1 MLIFFATQKVFIT
14 FVKTAASQPMNNIE
28 TIEEFALRLNCKI
41 LYKNEQ
47 SGILKI
53 DNQSDGIHNL
63 ILGIAP
69 PILIMEQFL
78 FSFREDN
85 IGMFKKMLQKNR
97 DTIHGAFVISE
108 EGNRVLFRYTMQLQN
123 LDFNEFESALNS
135 LGLLISEFSREI
147 IDFSKL

>member
-1 MLIFFATQKVFIT
+1 MLSYKVT
-14 FVKTAASQPMNNIE
+14 LMNNIE
-28 TIEEFALRLNCKI
+28 TIEEYALRLQCKI
-41 LYKNEQ
+41 LYKDEQ

-53 DNQSDGIHNL
+53 DNQADGIHNL
-63 ILGIAP
+63 ILGVAP

-85 IGMFKKMLQKNR
+85 IHMFKKMLQKNR
-97 DTIHGAFVISE
+97 DTIHGAFVITE

-123 LDFNEFESALNS
+123 LDFNEFESALTS
-135 LGLLISEFSREI
+135 LGLLLSEFSQEI

>member
-1 MLIFFATQKVFIT
+1 
-14 FVKTAASQPMNNIE
+14 MNTIQ
-28 TIEEFALRLNCKI
+28 TIEDFALRLDCKI
-41 LYKNEQ
+41 LYKDEQ

-53 DNQSDGIHNL
+53 DNQADGIHNL
-63 ILGIAP
+63 ILGFAP
-69 PILIMEQFL
+69 PILIMEQYL
-78 FSFREDN
+78 FTFREGN
-85 IGMFKKMLQKNR
+85 TEMFKQLLQKNR

-135 LGLLISEFSREI
+135 LGLLVSEFSQQI

>member
-1 MLIFFATQKVFIT
+1 
-14 FVKTAASQPMNNIE
+14 MNTIE
-28 TIEEFALRLNCKI
+28 TIEEFALRLDCKI

-53 DNQSDGIHNL
+53 DNQADGIHNL
-63 ILGIAP
+63 ILGVAP
-69 PILIMEQFL
+69 PILIMEQLL

-85 IGMFKKMLQKNR
+85 MDMFKKMLQKNR

-135 LGLLISEFSREI
+135 LGLLLSEFSKQI

>member
-1 MLIFFATQKVFIT
+1 MQPEEIFLRLLRQQDK
-14 FVKTAASQPMNNIE
+14 KASLMNNID
-28 TIEEFALRLNCKI
+28 TIEEFALKLGCKT

-53 DNQSDGIHNL
+53 DNQAEGIHNL
-63 ILGIAP
+63 ILGVAP
-69 PILIMEQFL
+69 PILIMEQYL

-85 IGMFKKMLQKNR
+85 LDMFKKMLQKNR
-97 DTIHGAFVISE
+97 DTIHGAFVITE

-135 LGLLISEFSREI
+135 LGLLLSEFSQQI

>member
-1 MLIFFATQKVFIT
+1 
-14 FVKTAASQPMNNIE
+14 MNHFE
-28 TIEEFALRLNCKI
+28 TIEAFAVRLNCSV
-41 LYKNEQ
+41 LYRNEK

-78 FSFREDN
+78 FSFRQDDLR
-85 IGMFKKMLQKNR
+85 MFKKLLQKNR
-97 DTIHGAFVISE
+97 DTIHGAFVINE
-108 EGNRVLFRYTMQLQN
+108 EGDKVLFRYTMQLAN

-135 LGLLISEFSREI
+135 LGLLVSEFSQEI
-147 IDFSKL
+147 IDFSRL

>member
-1 MLIFFATQKVFIT
+1 
-14 FVKTAASQPMNNIE
+14 MNTIE
-28 TIEEFALRLNCKI
+28 TIEDFALRLDCKI
-41 LYKNEQ
+41 LYKDEQ

-53 DNQSDGIHNL
+53 DNQADGIHNL
-63 ILGIAP
+63 ILGFAP
-69 PILIMEQFL
+69 PILIMEQYL
-78 FSFREDN
+78 FTFREGN
-85 IGMFKKMLQKNR
+85 TEMFKKLLQKNR

-135 LGLLISEFSREI
+135 LGLLVSEFSQQI

>member
-1 MLIFFATQKVFIT
+1 MRATQAT
-14 FVKTAASQPMNNIE
+14 RMNTIE
-28 TIEEFALRLNCKI
+28 TIEDFALRLDCKI

-53 DNQSDGIHNL
+53 DNQADGIHNL
-63 ILGIAP
+63 ILGVAP

-85 IGMFKKMLQKNR
+85 TEMFKKMLQKNR
-97 DTIHGAFVISE
+97 DTIHGAFVVSE

-135 LGLLISEFSREI
+135 LGLLLSEFSQQI

>member
-1 MLIFFATQKVFIT
+1 
-14 FVKTAASQPMNNIE
+14 MNTIE
-28 TIEEFALRLNCKI
+28 TIEDFALRLDCKI

-53 DNQSDGIHNL
+53 DNQADGIHNL
-63 ILGIAP
+63 ILGFAP
-69 PILIMEQFL
+69 PILIMEQYL
-78 FSFREDN
+78 FTFREGN
-85 IGMFKKMLQKNR
+85 TEMFKKLLQKNR

-123 LDFNEFESALNS
+123 MDFNEFESALNS
-135 LGLLISEFSREI
+135 LGLLVSEFSQQI

>member
-1 MLIFFATQKVFIT
+1 
-14 FVKTAASQPMNNIE
+14 MNTIE
-28 TIEEFALRLNCKI
+28 TIEDFALRLDCKI

-53 DNQSDGIHNL
+53 DNQADGIHNL
-63 ILGIAP
+63 ILGFAP
-69 PILIMEQFL
+69 PILIMEQYL
-78 FSFREDN
+78 FSFREGN
-85 IGMFKKMLQKNR
+85 TEMFKKLLQKNR

-135 LGLLISEFSREI
+135 LGLLVSEFSQQI

>member
-1 MLIFFATQKVFIT
+1 M
-14 FVKTAASQPMNNIE
+14 QPWNYLLRLLRQDKLTRMNTIG
-28 TIEEFALRLNCKI
+28 TIEDFALRLDCKI

-53 DNQSDGIHNL
+53 DNQPDGIHNL
-63 ILGIAP
+63 ILGVAP

-85 IGMFKKMLQKNR
+85 IDMFKKMLQKNR

-135 LGLLISEFSREI
+135 LGLLLSEFSQQI

>member
-1 MLIFFATQKVFIT
+1 MLCQQQLY
-14 FVKTAASQPMNNIE
+14 SMNTIE
-28 TIEEFALRLNCKI
+28 TIENFALKLDCKI

-53 DNQSDGIHNL
+53 DNQADGIHNL

-69 PILIMEQFL
+69 PILIMEQLL

-85 IGMFKKMLQKNR
+85 IDMFKKMLQKNR

-135 LGLLISEFSREI
+135 LGLLLSEFSQDI

>member
-1 MLIFFATQKVFIT
+1 
-14 FVKTAASQPMNNIE
+14 MNTIE
-28 TIEEFALRLNCKI
+28 TIEDFALRLDCKI

-53 DNQSDGIHNL
+53 DNQADGIHNL
-63 ILGIAP
+63 ILGFAP

-78 FSFREDN
+78 FSFREGN
-85 IGMFKKMLQKNR
+85 TEMFKKLLQKNR

-135 LGLLISEFSREI
+135 LGLLVSEFSQQI